1 MSIVNTG
8 TLTLDPDFKALSQAQ
23 REHALQALY
32 YLSNQAG
39 SENRPSGRTQ
49 IELIHAI
56 GSCLLGVSPESISLN
71 SEFSIQ
77 ALGPEFLDVPAAIK
91 HRLLQLFLLAELVL
105 DPLPEAVASAVE
117 EIAESLSIH
126 DEFLSVGRNMSRGAY
141 GIVAHDLHRK
151 GYLGDPKNLEKGGKM
166 MRVHKHLLDPF
177 EGDEEDLGLLTQW
190 LNLEQCAAGT
200 LGRAIW
206 EYYQGRGFVFT
217 GQEGSVNPSIA
228 QHDWLHVLAD
238 YATTIEGELEV
249 FSFIGSA
256 IPDPSGFS
264 FIVAIVS
271 LFETGRL
278 DQWGGG
284 VLNADKGH
292 LDLPGMPVRLADAI
306 IRGRKCNRDVM
317 YDIDYF
323 SMKDLPLGQVQ
334 ELLGI
339 PPKSPE
345 AIQAGSVGIMHP
357 EGITSYQR
365 EHGDHNYQPPVA
377 SIML

>member
-1 MSIVNTG
+1 MSIVNTL
-8 TLTLDPDFKALSQAQ
+8 TLTLDPDFKVLSQAQ

-32 YLSNQAG
+32 YLSYQAG
-39 SENRPSGRTQ
+39 NENRPSGRTQ

-71 SEFSIQ
+71 SEFSVE
-77 ALGPEFLDVPAAIK
+77 ALGSEFLDVPDAIK

-117 EIAESLSIH
+117 EIAESLAIH
-126 DEFLSVGRNMSRGAY
+126 DEFLSVGRDMSRGAY
-141 GIVAHDLHRK
+141 AIVANDLHRK

-177 EGDEEDLGLLTQW
+177 EGDEEDLDLLAQW

-317 YDIDYF
+317 YGIDYF
-323 SMKDLPLGQVQ
+323 SMKDLPLGQVK

-339 PPKSPE
+339 LPKSAD
-345 AIQAGSVGIMHP
+345 AIQAGSVGIMDP
-357 EGITSYQR
+357 QGITSYQR
-365 EHGDHNYQPPVA
+365 EHGDRNYQPPVE
-377 SIML
+377 

>member
-1 MSIVNTG
+1 MSIANTS
-8 TLTLDPDFKALSQAQ
+8 TLTLDPDFKALSQEQ
-23 REHALQALY
+23 REQALQALY
-32 YLSNQAG
+32 FLSNQAG

-56 GSCLLGVSPESISLN
+56 GSCLLGVSPELISLN
-71 SEFSIQ
+71 SKFSIET
-77 ALGPEFLDVPAAIK
+77 LGSEFLEVPAAIK

-117 EIAESLSIH
+117 QIAKSLAIH
-126 DEFLSVGRNMSRGAY
+126 DEFLSVGRDMSRGAY
-141 GIVAHDLHRK
+141 AIVASDLHRK

-166 MRVHKHLLDPF
+166 MRVHKHLMDPF
-177 EGDEEDLGLLTQW
+177 EGDEEDPDLLTQW

-200 LGRAIW
+200 LGRTIW

-306 IRGRKCNRDVM
+306 IRGRKCNLDVM

-323 SMKDLPLGQVQ
+323 SMKDMPLGQVK
-334 ELLGI
+334 EFLGI

-345 AIQAGSVGIMHP
+345 AIQAGSLGIMDP
-357 EGITSYQR
+357 QGITSYQR
-365 EHGDHNYQPPVA
+365 EHGDHKYQPPVE
-377 SIML
+377 